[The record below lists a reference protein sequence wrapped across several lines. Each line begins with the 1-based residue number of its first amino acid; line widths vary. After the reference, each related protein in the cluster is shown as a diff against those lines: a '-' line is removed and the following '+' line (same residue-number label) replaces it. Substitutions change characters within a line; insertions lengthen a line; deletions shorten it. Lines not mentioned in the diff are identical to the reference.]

1 MKHYYQK
8 ALTLVL
14 VAFFVLTASAQ
25 KMGSVQQQ
33 VLDEKGRPT
42 LIEFNLAAKAYV
54 AHQPEELFRDVLNLK
69 SNESFQEVK
78 LFEDDLGM
86 AHQKYQQTYMG
97 FPVEFGTYTIHS
109 KNGDVYALSGI
120 YKDISGVDIT
130 NGLSEEDALAKALEY
145 VGAEKY
151 MWEETHNE
159 QWIKN
164 EKSNQNATWFPKA
177 ELVIVENAFA
187 QTKEEHQVLVFA
199 YKFDIYASTPVSRA
213 YIYVDAKTGK
223 IVNHNAI
230 IKTAVATG
238 SADTRYSGNKSISTD
253 SYNSSYRLRD
263 YSRGN
268 GIITYDMN
276 TGTNYTSAVDFTDVN
291 NSWTYT
297 EYHNTAKDDIA
308 MECHWSFQKIYD
320 YWMNVHNRN
329 SFDGN
334 GALMKAY
341 VHFDKS
347 YDNAYWNGSV
357 FTFGDGSDTYFDA
370 LASLDVSAH
379 EHGHAVCTYT
389 ADLVYQNESG
399 ALNEAFSD
407 IWGAAVEAYAAPEK
421 DIWIMGEDIER
432 RTGHDGLRI
441 LSNPNAEGLP
451 DTYGGTYWA
460 ALSSSPS
467 QNNDYGGV
475 HTNNGPFCY
484 WFYLISEGGAG
495 TNDNGDSYTVSSIG
509 ISKAEKIAW
518 RMESVYLSASST
530 YANAR
535 TYAIQSAT
543 DLYGAASNEVIQVTN
558 AMYAIGVGE
567 AYGGGS
573 TPSYCAS
580 KGSNFSYEWI
590 ASVKVGSYTKTSG
603 AAGYSN
609 YTTETITLTPGQAY
623 AITLTP
629 GFASTTYSEYWKIW
643 IDYNGDKDFS
653 DAGELVFDAGAMSKT
668 AVSGTINI
676 PSTANGTTRM
686 RVSMKYNAA
695 QTECETFSYGEVEDY
710 TVVFTAG
717 GGDTQAPTAPSSLTA
732 SSITQTTVN
741 LAWNASTD
749 NVGVTGYIIYQG
761 STSLG
766 TTTGTSAQIT
776 GLTAGTSYSFSVKAQ
791 DAAGN
796 ISAASNTVNVSTQ
809 SASDTQAPTA
819 PSSLTA
825 SSVTTTSLTL
835 SWNASSDN
843 VGVTG
848 YQVFQNGSLV
858 KTVSTTS
865 TSMTGLTAATTYSF
879 YLKAVDAAGNA
890 SAASSAINVTT
901 QSPVDTQAPTA
912 PSGLTASGVST
923 TSLNLSWS
931 ASSDNVGVTA
941 YQVFQNGSLVKTV
954 STTSTSMTG
963 LATAT
968 AYSFYVKATD
978 AAGNVS
984 AASSTINV
992 TTLSG
997 TVAYCASKGNN
1008 STYEWID
1015 LVQIGGINKV
1025 SSKDG
1030 GYKDNTS
1037 LVGTVAL
1044 GANTIY
1050 FSAGFRSSS
1059 YTEYWHVWVDLNHDG
1074 IFGTDERLVYGSS
1087 TSSGTLSGTMTIPTT
1102 ALLGQT
1108 RMRVTMKYNAAA
1120 TACETFSYGEV
1131 EDYTLNIV
1139 ASMFNL
1145 VATDVPSSELLGMD
1159 ETNDFLVYPNPANN
1173 DLTIEFIGM
1182 RDVIVMIYDISG
1194 RLVLAQDLHGESETL
1209 DISTLDK
1216 GVYSI
1221 VINEDEKQVSTRFIK
1236 Q

>member
-1 MKHYYQK
+1 MKHVYQK
-8 ALTLVL
+8 VLMLVL
-14 VAFFVLTASAQ
+14 LAFFGLASSAQ
-25 KMGSVQQQ
+25 QKGAIKQQ

-42 LIEFNLAAKAYV
+42 LIEFNVAAKAYV
-54 AHQPEELFRDVLNLK
+54 AQQPEQLFRDVLNLR
-69 SNESFQEVK
+69 SNESYREAKSHQDE
-78 LFEDDLGM
+78 LGM
-86 AHQKYQQTYMG
+86 VHQKYQQTYRNI
-97 FPVEFGTYTIHS
+97 PVEFGTYTIHS
-109 KNGDVYALSGI
+109 KEGQVFALSGI
-120 YKDISGVDIT
+120 YKEIQNVDLAHVLT
-130 NGLSEEDALAKALEY
+130 EAEALEKALSY
-145 VGAEKY
+145 VGAQNY
-151 MWEETHNE
+151 MWEDGNNE
-159 QWIKN
+159 QWLKN
-164 EKSNQNATWFPKA
+164 EKNNASATWFPKG

-187 QTKEEHQVLVFA
+187 KTKEEHVTPSYA
-199 YKFDIYASTPVSRA
+199 YKFDVYATNPVSRA

-230 IKTAVATG
+230 IKSAVANG
-238 SADTRYSGNKSISTD
+238 NGDTRYSGNRNFTTD

-276 TGTNYTSAVDFTDVN
+276 TSTNYNSAVDFTDAN
-291 NSWTYT
+291 NSWTYA

-308 MECHWSFQKIYD
+308 MECHWAFQQIYD
-320 YWMNVHNRN
+320 YWLNIHNRN
-329 SFDGN
+329 SFDGS

-341 VHFDKS
+341 VHFDNA

-357 FTFGDGSDTYFDA
+357 FTFGDGSNTYFDA

-407 IWGAAVEAYAAPEK
+407 IWGACVEAYAAPEK
-421 DIWIMGEDIER
+421 NIWVMGEDIER
-432 RTGHDGLRI
+432 RSGHEGLRI

-460 ALSSSPS
+460 PLASNPTSS
-467 QNNDYGGV
+467 NDYGGV

-484 WFYLISEGGAG
+484 WFYLISEGGSG
-495 TNDNGDSYTVSSIG
+495 TNDNGDSYSVTGLG
-509 ISKAEKIAW
+509 ITKAEKIAW
-518 RMESVYLSASST
+518 RMESVYLSASSN

-543 DLYGAASNEVIQVTN
+543 DLYGATSNEVIQVTN
-558 AMYAIGVGE
+558 AMYAIGVGS

-590 ASVKVGSYTKTSG
+590 ASVKVGAYTKTSG

-609 YTTETITLTPGQAY
+609 FTSETVALTPGQSY

-629 GFASTTYSEYWKIW
+629 GFASTTYNEYWKIW
-643 IDYNGDKDFS
+643 IDYNGDMDFA
-653 DAGELVFDAGAMSKT
+653 DAGELVFDAGAMSKA

-676 PSTANGTTRM
+676 PSSATGTTRM
-686 RVSMKYNAA
+686 RVSMKYNGA

-710 TVVFTAG
+710 TVEFTSG
-717 GGDTQAPTAPSSLTA
+717 GADTQAPTAPSSLTA
-732 SSITQTTVN
+732 SSVTQTTVN

-749 NVGVTGYIIYQG
+749 NVGVTAYIVYQG
-761 STSLG
+761 ATALG
-766 TTTGTSAQIT
+766 TTTATSAQIT

-796 ISAASNTVNVSTQ
+796 ISAASNTVNVTTQ
-809 SASDTQAPTA
+809 SASDTQVPTVPTNLA
-819 PSSLTA
+819 A
-825 SSVTTTSLTL
+825 SGVSTTSLTL
-835 SWNASSDN
+835 SWNASTDN

-858 KTVSTTS
+858 KTVTGTS

-879 YLKAVDAAGNA
+879 Y
-890 SAASSAINVTT
+890 
-901 QSPVDTQAPTA
+901 
-912 PSGLTASGVST
+912 
-923 TSLNLSWS
+923 
-931 ASSDNVGVTA
+931 
-941 YQVFQNGSLVKTV
+941 
-954 STTSTSMTG
+954 
-963 LATAT
+963 
-968 AYSFYVKATD
+968 VKAAD

-984 AASSTINV
+984 GASNTINV

-997 TVAYCASKGNN
+997 TISYCASKGNN

-1015 LVQIGGINKV
+1015 LVQVGGINNV
-1025 SSKDG
+1025 SGNNG
-1030 GYKDNTS
+1030 GYANNTS
-1037 LVGTVAL
+1037 MLGTVAL

-1074 IFGTDERLVYGSS
+1074 VFGTDERLVYGSS
-1087 TSSGTLSGTMTIPTT
+1087 SSSGTLSATMTIPTT

-1131 EDYTLNIV
+1131 EDYTLTIV
-1139 ASMFNL
+1139 SSTYNVLASSFEAAEAL
-1145 VATDVPSSELLGMD
+1145 SSDELH
-1159 ETNDFLVYPNPANN
+1159 DFMVFPNPVQN
-1173 DLTIEFIGM
+1173 DLNISFAGM
-1182 RDVIVMIYDISG
+1182 REVVLTIYDVSG
-1194 RLVLAQDLHGESETL
+1194 RTVIAEPLFNQEESLDVSGLAKGIYTL
-1209 DISTLDK
+1209 ILDD
-1216 GVYSI
+1216 G
-1221 VINEDEKQVSTRFIK
+1221 NKQISTRFIK